1 MIASSAPAP
10 DRTRT
15 VLLGVEDISC
25 PSGQAVLESALGRRP
40 GVLEVSANWATQT
53 AAVRY
58 DPEAT
63 DPDVLSEWIE
73 HAGCR
78 CTGELSPQNVT
89 TAVSAPPDHG
99 DHDGPTA
106 TTDMPGI
113 PAADGAEHGGHGGG
127 NMSRH
132 VRAMRNSFIVAA
144 VMSVPIL
151 LYSPIGRDVLGWS
164 ASAPFALS
172 DEWFSLVLSLPVI
185 FYADLMFFTGAWQAL
200 RARTL
205 DMMVLVAVAV
215 GTGWLYSVIV
225 TLSGGGD
232 VFYEAAAVLSAFVL
246 LGHWLEMRA
255 RSGASTAIRTLLDLA
270 PPMAVVL
277 RDGTEAVVPTSEVVV
292 GDVVL
297 VRPGAKIPVDGV
309 VQDGESE
316 VDESM
321 VTGESLPV
329 HKEPGSLVVGATINL
344 NGSLRIRATKVGRDS
359 ALAQIVDLVQQ
370 AQNSKAPGQR
380 LADRAAF
387 WLVLVALLGGV
398 ATFVFWVTVGG
409 RPVSE
414 AMLYAITVVVVTCPD
429 ALGLATPMAIMIG
442 TGLGAQRGVLFKNAG
457 ALEALATVRTV
468 VMDKTGTLTN
478 GRPEVVDVRTV
489 DGVDLKNLLL
499 WAGAVERESEHP
511 VAKAIAAYADAH
523 EAAGATAD
531 GFANIPGH
539 GAVASVGGQRI
550 AVGSRRL
557 MERES
562 IDLCELG
569 GLLDTVAAAG
579 RTAVAVAVDGKP
591 AGVFGVADAPRTTAS
606 AAVADL
612 ATMGVTT
619 VMLTGDNVTTAAR
632 IAEQV
637 GVTEVVADVL
647 PADKASTIER
657 MQKPAGGRVAMVGD
671 GVNDAPALARA
682 DVGIAIGAGTEVA
695 IDTAD
700 VILMRSDPLDV
711 PVAIRISRATLRKMH
726 QNLAWAIGYNAI
738 ALPIAAGVFVPWGLT
753 LRPEIAA
760 LSMSGSTVLVAI
772 NALLLRRLPLPAQ
785 GDSRAVVGPPTTPDS
800 GTGQDQRGP
809 RRRRIT
815 RRAYASTGRD

>member
-1 MIASSAPAP
+1 VTTSSPLAP
-10 DRTRT
+10 DPTRT
-15 VLLGVEDISC
+15 VVLGVEDISC
-25 PSGQAVLESALGRRP
+25 PSGQAVLDSAVRRRP

-53 AAVRY
+53 ATVRY

-63 DPDVLSEWIE
+63 DPDALARWIE

-78 CTGELSPQNVT
+78 CTGESLPGHVGTT
-89 TAVSAPPDHG
+89 TAAPPGHADHQ
-99 DHDGPTA
+99 GPPA
-106 TTDMPGI
+106 EADMPAM
-113 PAADGAEHGGHGGG
+113 PADDHAGHGGG
-127 NMSRH
+127 DMSGH

-164 ASAPFALS
+164 TSAPFGLS
-172 DEWFSLVLSLPVI
+172 DEWFSLVLSLPVV

-215 GTGWLYSVIV
+215 GTGWLYSVAV
-225 TLSGGGD
+225 TLGGGGE

-255 RSGASTAIRTLLDLA
+255 RSGASTAIRSLLDRA
-270 PPMAVVL
+270 PPMAMVL
-277 RDGTEAVVPTSEVVV
+277 RDGTEAEVPTAEVEV
-292 GDVVL
+292 GDIVL

-309 VQDGESE
+309 VQDGVSD

-329 HKEPGSLVVGATINL
+329 HKEPGSPVVGATINL
-344 NGSLRIRATKVGRDS
+344 NGSLRVQATKVGRDS

-398 ATFVFWVTVGG
+398 ATFIFWVTVGG

-489 DGVDLKNLLL
+489 DGVDLKDLLR
-499 WAGAVERESEHP
+499 WAAGVERESEHP
-511 VAKAIAAYADAH
+511 VATAIVAYADAH
-523 EAAGATAD
+523 DAARITAV
-531 GFANIPGH
+531 GFENVPGH
-539 GAVASVGGQRI
+539 GAEATVDGRQVV
-550 AVGSRRL
+550 VGSPRL
-557 MERES
+557 LERERVDLGELNGMVDS
-562 IDLCELG
+562 I
-569 GLLDTVAAAG
+569 AAAG
-579 RTAVAVAVDGKP
+579 RTVVAVAVDGKP
-591 AGVFGVADAPRTTAS
+591 AGVFGVADAPRATS
-606 AAVADL
+606 RAAVADL
-612 ATMGVTT
+612 ATLGVTA
-619 VMLTGDNVTTAAR
+619 VMLTGDNATTASR

-637 GVTEVVADVL
+637 GVTEVIADVL
-647 PADKASTIER
+647 PWDKTTTIEGLQR
-657 MQKPAGGRVAMVGD
+657 PGNRVAMVGD

-700 VILMRSDPLDV
+700 VVLMRSDPLDV

-726 QNLAWAIGYNAI
+726 QNLAWAIGYNTI

-760 LSMSGSTVLVAI
+760 LSMSGSTVLVAV

-785 GDSRAVVGPPTTPDS
+785 GDSLPVATPAGSGPAPGEPGTRILVGD
-800 GTGQDQRGP
+800 G
-809 RRRRIT
+809 
-815 RRAYASTGRD
+815 